1 MEKELTIVLIVLLIL
16 FFLYMIIQK
25 TDVCSIVRNEKEEF
39 NVGAKLK
46 NWKTA
51 AGVLA
56 SGAVLTG
63 GAVVAKNKYKQH
75 KYKLHKLNLLNEMK
89 NDWAHYD
96 ELITEDKDYISPH
109 HEESIMPEDGI
120 PYIPIYDKTS
130 DVMIINPVLIK
141 ILPTINN
148 AMKVDIAGE
157 KGKAIKR
164 YMEVINMITDECED
178 YVEDTDDNE
187 DEVNKCYSS
196 LSKVYQ
202 KRLEVLNRLNV
213 GVRYADAA
221 AADAEVA
228 RGEIAASDI
237 GQSVWPGG
245 HSTQYY
251 GVEWNNNKKMWA
263 TPNSVG
269 DYFNTDKE
277 AAEKFDE
284 IERQLRPTKEPE
296 YYYRLNF
303 PKTGEQPGNLIDY

>member
-16 FFLYMIIQK
+16 FFIYMIIQK

-63 GAVVAKNKYKQH
+63 GAVVAKNKYKQ
-75 KYKLHKLNLLNEMK
+75 YKLNLWNRAK
-89 NDWAHYD
+89 NDWAQYD
-96 ELITEDKDYISPH
+96 ELITFGPRGSSPH
-109 HEESIMPEDGI
+109 RDESIMPEDGI

-130 DVMIINPVLIK
+130 DDMIINPVLIK
-141 ILPTINN
+141 VLPVISE
-148 AMKVDIAGE
+148 AMKFDIAGD
-157 KGKAIKR
+157 KQNAMRNYVQAIF
-164 YMEVINMITDECED
+164 VIKEECDSAAGDLGLPARQSE
-178 YVEDTDDNE
+178 
-187 DEVNKCYSS
+187 CYS
-196 LSKVYQ
+196 LAEVYE
-202 KRLEVLNRLNV
+202 KRLQVLVKLDERTH
-213 GVRYADAA
+213 YADAG
-221 AADAEVA
+221 AADEAV
-228 RGEIAASDI
+228 EIEIAAASDI

-251 GVEWNNNKKMWA
+251 GVEWNNNKKMWT

>member
-16 FFLYMIIQK
+16 FFIYMVIQK

-75 KYKLHKLNLLNEMK
+75 KLNLWNRAK
-89 NDWAHYD
+89 NDWAYYD
-96 ELITEDKDYISPH
+96 TSITEDKDYISPH
-109 HEESIMPEDGI
+109 SDRPIMPEDGI
-120 PYIPIYDKTS
+120 PYIPIYEFKNGTRS
-130 DVMIINPVLIK
+130 GVMIINPVLVNV
-141 ILPTINN
+141 LPTINE
-148 AMKVDIAGE
+148 AMKYDIAGE
-157 KGKAIKR
+157 IGNATKAYKR
-164 YMEVINMITDECED
+164 VIDKITDECED
-178 YVEDTDDNE
+178 YVEDTDDYE

-202 KRLEVLNRLNV
+202 KRLEVLVKLDERTH
-213 GVRYADAA
+213 YADAG
-221 AADAEVA
+221 AADEAV
-228 RGEIAASDI
+228 EIEIAAASDI

-303 PKTGEQPGNLIDY
+303 PKTGEQNGNLIDY